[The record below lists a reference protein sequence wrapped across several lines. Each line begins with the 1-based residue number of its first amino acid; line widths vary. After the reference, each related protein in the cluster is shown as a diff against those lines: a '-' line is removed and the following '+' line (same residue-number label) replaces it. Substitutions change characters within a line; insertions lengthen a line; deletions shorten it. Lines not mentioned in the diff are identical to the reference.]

1 MHSLVDIPLIEVKKG
16 KPLSVSLPFGAELR
30 SVMDIA
36 DGVPTD
42 SALAHSLLL
51 QVTPLLGSMAC
62 MLKMLKV
69 IGALK
74 STAESGFVS
83 AGALIGAIADM
94 SDCLGIVLGPVP
106 ICSMSKD
113 IVKLVIVYI
122 KSMIEAAE
130 SLLKFSD
137 EIDFEAAKGNPVLL
151 ATLENA
157 RKNAQTSFEAL
168 NEALLG
174 IQPVMEMVNMALE
187 VVGVGAISVP
197 ALGSPSFPLG
207 GGDRLKPFKDIV
219 QALETAANA
228 LPC

>member
-1 MHSLVDIPLIEVKKG
+1 VT
-16 KPLSVSLPFGAELR
+16 
-30 SVMDIA
+30 DIA

-51 QVTPLLGSMAC
+51 QVTPLLGSMTC
-62 MLKMLKV
+62 MLKMFKV
-69 IGALK
+69 ISALK
-74 STAESGFVS
+74 STAESGFVKAGDLIS
-83 AGALIGAIADM
+83 AIGDM

-113 IVKLVIVYI
+113 ILKLLIAYL

-137 EIDFEAAKGNPVLL
+137 ELAFDAAKGNPVLL

-174 IQPVMEMVNMALE
+174 IQPVMEMVNMALG
-187 VVGVGAISVP
+187 VVGVSPIGLP

-207 GGDRLKPFKDIV
+207 GGDRLKPFKDVV